1 MPTNNAYPNAIVA
14 VPDNALWFT
23 ELFGDRVG
31 RITQTGAI
39 TEYPTPGVGP
49 VGIVVGPDDALSIAR
64 IHEQ

>member
-14 VPDNALWFT
+14 GPDNALWFT

-49 VGIVVGPDDALSIAR
+49 VGI
-64 IHEQ
+64 